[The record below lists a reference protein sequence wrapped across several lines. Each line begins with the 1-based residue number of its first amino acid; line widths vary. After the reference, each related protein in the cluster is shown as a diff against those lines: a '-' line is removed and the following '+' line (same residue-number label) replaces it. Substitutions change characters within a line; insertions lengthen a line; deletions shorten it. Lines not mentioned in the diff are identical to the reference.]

1 MVKKNWLQ
9 CAVFLAGISIKIL
22 DNKIIIQN
30 I

>member
-9 CAVFLAGISIKIL
+9 YAVFLAGISIKIL